1 MQTDL
6 SWALDPPAKHDRG
19 VFAQADEALWEQVGI
34 SDQLSAR
41 PDDPSAKI
49 TSNKTLVMAT
59 CAEDGHLLQP
69 SYPIVP
75 IERMITGAGEFGDC
89 FGPTHRAYT
98 YGCGAHVWA
107 TYTAVSITSGG
118 GIASGDSRS
127 AAAASVGL
135 WWTAIGFFSGRGGA
149 PTNNITLREDDL
161 APMVRRAIVAGTW
174 VAFFQECQQ

>member
-1 MQTDL
+1 MIHLQNAQRRL
-6 SWALDPPAKHDRG
+6 C
-19 VFAQADEALWEQVGI
+19 AQADEALWEQVGI

-107 TYTAVSITSGG
+107 TYTAVNITSGG